1 MSGPAAVVRSAV
13 ADDLP
18 AVLRLEQ
25 LCFDDPWSPPLLL
38 EELHR
43 DARRRPLVVEE
54 DGETAGFLLAWVVA
68 DEYHVVNLAV
78 GPAHR
83 RRGLAARLLAAGL
96 AEARAAGCTVATL
109 EVRASNDGAIAF
121 YARHGFAAVG
131 RRRGYYADNGE
142 DALLLSAPVS
152 PV

>member
-1 MSGPAAVVRSAV
+1 VSAPAAAVRSA
-13 ADDLP
+13 AAADLP

-25 LCFDDPWSPPLLL
+25 LCFDDPWSPSLLL

-43 DARRRPLVVEE
+43 DTRRRPLVVEE
-54 DGETAGFLLAWVVA
+54 DGETAGFLMAWVVA
-68 DEYHVVNLAV
+68 DEYHVINLAV
-78 GPAHR
+78 DPGRR

-121 YARHGFAAVG
+121 YARHGFVTVG
-131 RRRGYYADNGE
+131 RRRGSYADNGE

-152 PV
+152 PA